1 MSKAWKIDIHAHAS
15 LFSDMIPPDSSTGQP
30 YCSGEQVLAFYDTL
44 DIEKGVLLP
53 IVSPEGAFATMS
65 NEECKLIADR
75 YPDRFVWFCNVD
87 PRSMRND
94 STCKLSYMLEH
105 YQKMGAKG
113 VGEVT
118 ANIYADDPKMQNL
131 WSYCQQNG
139 MPLLFHLS
147 PKIGFNYGMVD
158 DLGLPRLEKMLK
170 KYPRLKVIGHSQ
182 PFWAEM
188 SADLTEETRNA
199 YPTGKV
205 TPGRLVQL
213 MHECENLYCDL
224 SAGSGGNALMRDPEH
239 AVQFLNEFQDRI
251 LYGCDICAVGNTH
264 PFPLRDFL
272 DNLKKTGAISETVYR
287 KVCRENACK
296 ILGLEQ

>member
-30 YCSGEQVLAFYDTL
+30 YCSGEQVLEFYDKL

-87 PRSMRND
+87 PRSMHND

-139 MPLLFHLS
+139 LPLLFHLS
-147 PKIGFNYGMVD
+147 PKLGFNYGMVD
-158 DLGLPRLEKMLK
+158 DLG
-170 KYPRLKVIGHSQ
+170 
-182 PFWAEM
+182 
-188 SADLTEETRNA
+188 
-199 YPTGKV
+199 
-205 TPGRLVQL
+205 
-213 MHECENLYCDL
+213 
-224 SAGSGGNALMRDPEH
+224 
-239 AVQFLNEFQDRI
+239 
-251 LYGCDICAVGNTH
+251 
-264 PFPLRDFL
+264 
-272 DNLKKTGAISETVYR
+272 
-287 KVCRENACK
+287 
-296 ILGLEQ
+296 